1 MSYASTAGWSPGD
14 RSHRHH
20 PRRGWEIAG
29 IVLGFIFA
37 WPLALAYVAWKVLG
51 YPVPKR
57 MNEFMTQNFDF
68 RGFDAARFSCGK
80 RAGKGFERRWDSRRG
95 FSTGNLAFDEYRQ
108 NELNRLEEE
117 RRKLDEEAKA
127 FSEFVEDLKRAKD
140 REEFD
145 AFVAR
150 RRAAPPSADTN
161 AGATE

>member
-14 RSHRHH
+14 RSQRCH

-37 WPLALAYVAWKVLG
+37 WPLALAYVVWKVLG
-51 YPVPKR
+51 YPVPKK

-68 RGFDAARFSCGK
+68 RGFDAARFCG
-80 RAGKGFERRWDSRRG
+80 GKNGPRYGRHWDGRRG
-95 FSTGNLAFDEYRQ
+95 FSSGNLAFDEYRE
-108 NELNRLEEE
+108 NELKRLEEE

-150 RRAAPPSADTN
+150 RRASPPSADAN
-161 AGATE
+161 PGATE